1 MLHSWQRARRKVP
14 RTTIQ
19 RRDNRTHL
27 HKACIQERLYLIRYI
42 KRDEKPTISLNFGG
56 GYLNVHLVTGV
67 LDSFVGFSQ
76 FNHIEQTF

>member
-1 MLHSWQRARRKVP
+1 MLYSWQRARRKVP

-27 HKACIQERLYLIRYI
+27 HKACIQERLYPIRYI
-42 KRDEKPTISLNFGG
+42 KRDEKPTISLNFGR
-56 GYLNVHLVTGV
+56 YLHVHLVIGV